1 MNEDYQITKEL
12 AEVKTKVDMI
22 TSEVGKE
29 EERLTTLSREIFQRI
44 SALERRMAQVLVIA
58 LVASILLPIVFE
70 TTFKAVD
77 SIHLPAHR

>member
-77 SIHLPAHR
+77 SVHIPAHR

>member
-70 TTFKAVD
+70 TTFKVVD
-77 SIHLPAHR
+77 SVHIPAHR

>member
-12 AEVKTKVDMI
+12 AEVKTKVELLI
-22 TSEVGKE
+22 SEVGKE

-77 SIHLPAHR
+77 SVHIPAHR

>member
-1 MNEDYQITKEL
+1 MNEDYQTTKEL
-12 AEVKTKVDMI
+12 AEVKTKVEVLI
-22 TSEVGKE
+22 SEVGKE

-58 LVASILLPIVFE
+58 LIASILLPIVFE

-77 SIHLPAHR
+77 SIHITAPR

>member
-12 AEVKTKVDMI
+12 AEVKTKVELLI
-22 TSEVGKE
+22 SEVGKE
-29 EERLTTLSREIFQRI
+29 EDRLTTLSREIFQRI

-77 SIHLPAHR
+77 SVHIPAHR

>member
-1 MNEDYQITKEL
+1 MNEDYQTTKEL
-12 AEVKTKVDMI
+12 AEVKTKVEVLI
-22 TSEVGKE
+22 SEVGKE
-29 EERLTTLSREIFQRI
+29 EDRLTTLSREIFQRI

-77 SIHLPAHR
+77 SVHIPAHR